1 MIFSVKWNWLISVG
15 LAGGGGGEELLAGS
29 GTRGA
34 TGENGTMSKISVGT
48 LELFPPCQKDEQ
60 WQNQYL

>member
-1 MIFSVKWNWLISVG
+1 MISIRRNWLISVG

-48 LELFPPCQKDEQ
+48 LELLPPCQKDKQ
-60 WQNQYL
+60 RQDQ